1 MTLGQWV
8 PALLLIGFS
17 YVSSDNAEIAVA
29 LLTIA
34 VGINAAP
41 YLGFQVLKLM
51 FKLLLVVTNCSIDC

>member
-1 MTLGQWV
+1 MDISSKKHDFVSLQTLGQWI

-17 YVSSDNAEIAVA
+17 YVSSDNAEVAVA

-41 YLGFQVLKLM
+41 YLGFQVK
-51 FKLLLVVTNCSIDC
+51 